1 LFNTDQLQANLGE
14 EMITYTPPR
23 RATVKRHQTVS
34 DHVCQVSNSAR
45 VIYL

>member
-23 RATVKRHQTVS
+23 QTTVNRHQNVS
-34 DHVCQVSNSAR
+34 DHACQVSNSAS
-45 VIYL
+45 VIY